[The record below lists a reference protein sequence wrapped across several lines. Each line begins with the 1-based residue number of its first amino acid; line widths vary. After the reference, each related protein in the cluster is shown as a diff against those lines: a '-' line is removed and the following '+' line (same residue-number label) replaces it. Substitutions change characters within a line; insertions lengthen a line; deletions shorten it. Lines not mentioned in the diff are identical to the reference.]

1 MDIKVQTFKD
11 KINIINDRFFSALDD
26 FKKYYVYYHKNPEV
40 DEFQNYYTNSRG
52 QLQTLNRELFLTSN
66 DISKTMEQLDK
77 KVQTIAL
84 KLADEKKTNIELT
97 KLLPN
102 IKNTQNGSEILINDS
117 KSLYSNQYANN
128 VEIFIGIV
136 VVGIMLGTLFK
147 GKIVTQVSK

>member
-1 MDIKVQTFKD
+1 MDVKVQTFKD
-11 KINIINDRFFSALDD
+11 KINTTNDRFFSALDD

-40 DEFQNYYTNSRG
+40 DEFQNYYTNSKG
-52 QLQTLNRELFLTSN
+52 QLQTLNRELFLTTN
-66 DISKTMEQLDK
+66 DIGKTMEQLDE
-77 KVQTIAL
+77 KVQTIAS
-84 KLADEKKTNIELT
+84 KLEDEKKTNIELK

-136 VVGIMLGTLFK
+136 VVSIMIGTLFK
-147 GKIVTQVSK
+147 TKLVATVSK